1 MKRKNNFYLIL
12 LLIFCISVLSCKFL
26 KNNIIL
32 AQESVSAKAICVIE
46 ANSNRVLFDK
56 NLNQKLPMASTTKIV
71 TALTVL
77 ENCKELDKEFK
88 IDDKAVGVTGTSIY
102 LKHGECLSVR
112 ELLFGMMLPSGND
125 AAVALAL
132 HISDS
137 IEDFCNLMQQTANK
151 CGAYNSSFA
160 NPHGLDAPNHY
171 TTCYDLALITAKA
184 LKNDTFKEI
193 VSTKNTRIKGSE
205 EGTYRYLKN
214 KNKLLNTL
222 EGCIGVKTGFT
233 NNAGRCLVSACERND
248 FRTVCVVLNDGPMFE
263 DSYRLLE
270 KCYINYTMVNLLS
283 EYKIIREISV
293 EDGKI
298 PFVKTFTKKGFS
310 YPLTKEEI
318 EYLEYNY
325 ELPNTVKA
333 PINKDQIIGKIE
345 IYLNNH
351 LLFSE
356 NIYTMD
362 NIKKIGVWSSIKDIA
377 SNW

>member
-184 LKNDTFKEI
+184 LKK
-193 VSTKNTRIKGSE
+193 
-205 EGTYRYLKN
+205 
-214 KNKLLNTL
+214 
-222 EGCIGVKTGFT
+222 
-233 NNAGRCLVSACERND
+233 
-248 FRTVCVVLNDGPMFE
+248 
-263 DSYRLLE
+263 
-270 KCYINYTMVNLLS
+270 
-283 EYKIIREISV
+283 
-293 EDGKI
+293 
-298 PFVKTFTKKGFS
+298 
-310 YPLTKEEI
+310 
-318 EYLEYNY
+318 
-325 ELPNTVKA
+325 
-333 PINKDQIIGKIE
+333 
-345 IYLNNH
+345 
-351 LLFSE
+351 
-356 NIYTMD
+356 
-362 NIKKIGVWSSIKDIA
+362 
-377 SNW
+377 